1 MLHRFLF
8 VAGMTVGVMTP
19 LVWTAYVSR
28 PPSHQTQAP
37 VIAKATPVMPK
48 PAPVA
53 AKRTATTEA
62 TKKPTK
68 AVRTEI
74 ARTEDITASIPPASP
89 RPTPT
94 KRARS
99 VARPEPSPPHLVR
112 HAKLTRPHAK
122 RAIVA
127 PPRRMTR
134 TMEGSDMPAVVNRY
148 NGAHIIIVC
157 AALTVN
163 EQLRAGCP

>member
-37 VIAKATPVMPK
+37 VTAKATPVMPK

-74 ARTEDITASIPPASP
+74 ARTEDITASIPPASLKP
-89 RPTPT
+89 MT
-94 KRARS
+94 RARY
-99 VARPEPSPPHLVR
+99 VARAKPRTPPHPVR
-112 HAKLTRPHAK
+112 HAKLTRPRSRHATL
-122 RAIVA
+122 VQ
-127 PPRRMTR
+127 PHRMVRGTEDR
-134 TMEGSDMPAVVNRY
+134 IIPAVVNRY